1 LIVVQ
6 EVVQVGPVA
15 VEVYHHGRI
24 VASVGATAV
33 LD

>member
-1 LIVVQ
+1 VQ

-15 VEVYHHGRI
+15 VEVYHHARI
-24 VASVGATAV
+24 VASRDAAAV